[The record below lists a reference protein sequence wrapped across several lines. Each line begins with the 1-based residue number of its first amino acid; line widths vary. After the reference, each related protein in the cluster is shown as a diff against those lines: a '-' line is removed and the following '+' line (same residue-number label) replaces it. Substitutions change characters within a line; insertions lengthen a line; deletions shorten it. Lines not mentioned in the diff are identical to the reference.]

1 MGEIIILAAIA
12 AGTLINT
19 LAIVSIKKSQTD
31 LFRCYLILAN
41 VFKRIGRNQ

>member
-1 MGEIIILAAIA
+1 MSEIIILAAIA

-31 LFRCYLILAN
+31 LFKCYLVLADALE
-41 VFKRIGRNQ
+41 RIGRDQ

>member
-19 LAIVSIKKSQTD
+19 LAIVSIKKAQTD

-41 VFKRIGRNQ
+41 VFEGIGRNQ